1 MITVVFHGYLC
12 LNLKFNIMK
21 KTLLILFVVLS
32 VAVTSCSKDATINR
46 RIDGDWKVVTIAGM
60 APVGESYTF
69 SFNKDKKLT
78 GNGTLTYSSAAG
90 TVATTFT
97 YTVADQ
103 KITLTETGVATPEV
117 LSVSKYEKKHI
128 ELIDSQNYVWVLEPK

>member
-1 MITVVFHGYLC
+1 
-12 LNLKFNIMK
+12 MK

-32 VAVTSCSKDATINR
+32 VLVTSCSKDATINR

-60 APVGESYTF
+60 APAGESYTF

-78 GNGTLTYSSAAG
+78 GNGTLTYSSAVG

-103 KITLTETGVATPEV
+103 KITLTETGVVTPDV